1 MALCGWVPSGNV
13 GGMNTALKI
22 GLRMT
27 TALLLATGLASGNE
41 TVSDASGFRAA
52 VAAAKP
58 GMRIQLAAGTYPGG
72 FFFQNLQGVHNRPII
87 IAACRS
93 TTVVPSTR
101 PPITLFCDG

>member
-1 MALCGWVPSGNV
+1 MALCGWVRSGNL
-13 GGMNTALKI
+13 GGMNTALRT

-58 GMRIQLAAGTYPGG
+58 GMRILLAAGTYPGG
-72 FFFQNLQGVHNRPII
+72 FFFQNVRGEPNHPIV
-87 IAACRS
+87 IAAAD
-93 TTVVPSTR
+93 PKN
-101 PPITLFCDG
+101 PPVFRGRGRIALD

>member
-1 MALCGWVPSGNV
+1 
-13 GGMNTALKI
+13 MNIALKT

-58 GMRIQLAAGTYPGG
+58 GMRILLAAGQSMNAGMLRR
-72 FFFQNLQGVHNRPII
+72 Q
-87 IAACRS
+87 RS
-93 TTVVPSTR
+93 AEDRV
-101 PPITLFCDG
+101 